1 MPCGHH
7 HAALSDLQ
15 YDPVALLGSALHGGL
30 GHRLLALAQGH
41 VVQLA
46 QVDGEAQLPAWGPR
60 VEDSGGEGQRTVEG
74 SGGEQ

>member
-1 MPCGHH
+1 MRHR
-7 HAALSDLQ
+7 HAALSDLQYDPVLGGHRPAALSYLQ

-46 QVDGEAQLPAWGPR
+46 QVDGEAQLPA
-60 VEDSGGEGQRTVEG
+60 
-74 SGGEQ
+74 